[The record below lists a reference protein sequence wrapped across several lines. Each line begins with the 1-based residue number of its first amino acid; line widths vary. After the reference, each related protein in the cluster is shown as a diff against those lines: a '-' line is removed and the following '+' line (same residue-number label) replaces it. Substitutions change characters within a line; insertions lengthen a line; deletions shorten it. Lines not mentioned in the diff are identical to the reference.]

1 MFTVAQL
8 GEKAKIASQSLAC
21 ASTKAKNDALCAI
34 SKALVEN
41 SDKIIEQNKI
51 DLENGEK
58 NGLSKALIDRL
69 TLDEGRIKGIA
80 EAVMQIVALPDP
92 VGKVIG
98 GGVRPN
104 GLQITKKSV
113 PLGVIAII
121 YEARPNVTAD
131 AATLCLKAGNAVVLR
146 GGKEAINS
154 NKIIAQIM
162 RKAINEAGLP
172 EDCICFVEDTSRQ
185 SSTELM
191 QLTEY
196 IDVLIPRGGAG
207 LIKAVVENSKVPVIE
222 TGAGTCHTYVDE
234 FADLDMAAQIVFNA
248 KTSRP
253 SVCNACECLLVHKAV
268 AKEALPKIK
277 ALLDTKNVEMRG
289 DERSVEILP
298 DISKATQE
306 DWGKEYGDYIIAVRV
321 VDSIND
327 AIEHINKYGTGHSE
341 CIVSRDY
348 NAVNEFQLRV
358 DAAAVYANASTR
370 FTDGGEFGF
379 GAEIG
384 ISTQKLHSRGP
395 LGLPELTSVKYVING
410 NGQIR

>member
-234 FADLDMAAQIVFNA
+234 FADLDMATQIVFNA

-306 DWGKEYGDYIIAVRV
+306 DWGKEYGDYIIAVKV

>member
-8 GEKAKIASQSLAC
+8 GEKAKLASQSLAC
-21 ASTKAKNDALCAI
+21 ASTKAKDDALCAI

-41 SDKIIEQNKI
+41 ADKIIEQNKI
-51 DLENGEK
+51 DLENGRN
-58 NGLSKALIDRL
+58 NGLSNALIDRL

-80 EAVMQIVALPDP
+80 DAVMQIVALPDP

-131 AATLCLKAGNAVVLR
+131 AATLCLKAGNVVVLR

-154 NKIIAQIM
+154 NKIIAEIM
-162 RKAINEAGLP
+162 RKAIKEAGLP

-191 QLTEY
+191 QLTDY

-289 DERSVEILP
+289 DERTLEILP
-298 DISKATQE
+298 DISKATDE
-306 DWGKEYGDYIIAVRV
+306 DWGKEYGDYIIAVKV